1 MLQVEE
7 VTKKYRGGRYGVR
20 ALSLAARPG
29 VLGLL
34 GPNGAGK
41 TTLMQMIATVTRPT
55 GGRILVDGVDV
66 TKDPQAVRRR
76 LGYLPQDFGVYDNLT
91 AFELLDYVARL
102 KGVRSRA
109 RVLEMLELVNLHAV
123 AGRPVGGF
131 SGGMRQRLGI
141 AQALVSDP
149 DLVIVDEPTA
159 GLDPEERVRFRN
171 VLSGLSGRRLVIV
184 STHVVSDVESIAA
197 EIAVVREGRLVML
210 GPPESLLRAG
220 ARRRLGGCPL
230 VARVRGAPRRS
241 RRLEPRAPRRRCARA
256 PRRAASGRSPM
267 RARPSP
273 TSRTRTSLSCSR
285 GGRPRRPSGRADVG
299 ACRARP
305 PSRSRTCARGCAG
318 PRAAVLLVAT
328 AVAAWFA
335 IPDPARARASS

>member
-141 AQALVSDP
+141 AKGSPPFLDYGGWWG
-149 DLVIVDEPTA
+149 TA
-159 GLDPEERVRFRN
+159 TPA
-171 VLSGLSGRRLVIV
+171 
-184 STHVVSDVESIAA
+184 TAA
-197 EIAVVREGRLVML
+197 AWL
-210 GPPESLLRAG
+210 AG
-220 ARRRLGGCPL
+220 
-230 VARVRGAPRRS
+230 
-241 RRLEPRAPRRRCARA
+241 
-256 PRRAASGRSPM
+256 
-267 RARPSP
+267 
-273 TSRTRTSLSCSR
+273 
-285 GGRPRRPSGRADVG
+285 
-299 ACRARP
+299 
-305 PSRSRTCARGCAG
+305 
-318 PRAAVLLVAT
+318 
-328 AVAAWFA
+328 AVAAGA
-335 IPDPARARASS
+335 MAAVATRVRVARES